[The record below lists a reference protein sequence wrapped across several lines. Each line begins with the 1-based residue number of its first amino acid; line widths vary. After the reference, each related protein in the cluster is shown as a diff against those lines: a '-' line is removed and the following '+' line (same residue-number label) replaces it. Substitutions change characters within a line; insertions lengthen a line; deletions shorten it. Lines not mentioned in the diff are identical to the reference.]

1 MWMLCESEKGIGH
14 KLRKQLIYALAWCLL
29 LGWIECGDA
38 ATAQQLL
45 GDISDGSLSPS
56 VHLIPLYDE
65 EEATITADDESVQPF
80 STRQTCGRCHNYKAI
95 SQGWHFNA
103 ADPNCPSQQHGRP
116 GQPWILADA
125 SIATQIPLS
134 YRPWPPAFRP
144 EQLGI
149 TPFKFTIRFF
159 GRHMPGGGVGEA
171 ESTESDEI
179 MRQFVSGKLEIN
191 CLICHNAHPGQD
203 QAEYASQIARQNL
216 RWAAAGA
223 CEFASVKGMAA
234 RQPDTYDPLMSKAI
248 STTYRKDTFDNK
260 NQVLFDIVGKVPN
273 ERCYYCHSN
282 VNVSLHGNEKWTADE
297 DVHLTAGMT
306 CVDCHR
312 NGLDHNIVRG
322 YEGEDEVSENEL
334 AATTTCEACHLGT
347 GSSVPQA
354 GRLGAPV
361 PTHPGI
367 PPIHFEKLTCTACHS
382 GPWPVEKTYRGK
394 TSRAHALGVHGASR
408 SADVLPHILFPVLAQ
423 QPSTYLERPE
433 HKDQDPLANKCW
445 GKIGPHKLIW
455 PVYWGTLKDGQ
466 VKPIVLDTVRNV
478 VGIVI
483 GADRVPRSGD
493 WPALTDELVTEA
505 LTSLQKDEGVEGKA
519 VYVCGG
525 KLYQL
530 DETGQLSEVSDHPAA
545 KPYMWPLAHNVR
557 PAAQSLGIRYCEDCH
572 ATDAPFL
579 FGKVAVDSPIESE
592 HRSVKEMIEFQNI
605 DPLFNRVFAFTF
617 VFRPWLKVVVL
628 GSCAILAAVLLL
640 YALKAVACVAK
651 ALVGNDH

>member
-1 MWMLCESEKGIGH
+1 MLFESEKGIGH
-14 KLRKQLIYALAWCLL
+14 KLEKRLIYAAAWFLL
-29 LGWIECGDA
+29 LGCVKCGDA

-45 GDISDGSLSPS
+45 GDISDGSLAPS
-56 VHLIPLYDE
+56 VHLITLHDE
-65 EEATITADDESVQPF
+65 EGATIRPEDEPVQPF
-80 STRQTCGRCHNYKAI
+80 STQQTCGRCHNYKTI
-95 SQGWHFNA
+95 SSGWHFNA
-103 ADPNCPSQQHGRP
+103 ADPNFPSQQHGRP

-134 YRPWPPAFRP
+134 YRPWPGAFRP

-149 TPFKFTIRFF
+149 TPFKFTTRFF
-159 GRHMPGGGVGEA
+159 GRHMPGGGAGE
-171 ESTESDEI
+171 TESPESNEI

-203 QAEYASQIARQNL
+203 QAEYAAQIARQNL

-248 STTYRKDTFDNK
+248 STTYREGTFDEK
-260 NQVLFDIVGKVPN
+260 NQVLFDIVRKVPN

-282 VNVSLHGNEKWTADE
+282 VNVSVHGNEKWTADE
-297 DVHLTAGMT
+297 DIHLTAGMT

-322 YEGEDEVSENEL
+322 YEGEDEVSHNEL
-334 AATTTCEACHLGT
+334 AATTTCEACHLGK
-347 GSSVPQA
+347 GSLVPQA

-361 PTHPGI
+361 PKHPGI

-382 GPWPVEKTYRGK
+382 GPWPVEKTYRSK

-408 SADVLPHILFPVLAQ
+408 SPDVLPHILFPVLAQ
-423 QPSTYLERPE
+423 Q
-433 HKDQDPLANKCW
+433 QD
-445 GKIGPHKLIW
+445 GKIGPSKLIW
-455 PVYWGTLKDGQ
+455 PAYWGTLKDGG
-466 VKPIVLDTVRNV
+466 VTPIVYETVQNV
-478 VGIVI
+478 VGTVI
-483 GADRVPRSGD
+483 GADKVPPSGD
-493 WPALTDELVTEA
+493 WPALTAELVAEA
-505 LTSLQKDEGVEGKA
+505 LKSLQKDGGVEGKA
-519 VYVCGG
+519 VYICGG

-530 DETGQLSEVSDHPAA
+530 DDAGLLSDVPDHPAA

-572 ATDAPFL
+572 ATDGPFL
-579 FGKVAVDSPIESE
+579 FGKVAVDSPFEFE
-592 HRSVKEMIEFQNI
+592 RQSVKKMIEFQGI

-628 GSCAILAAVLLL
+628 CSCTILAAVLLL
-640 YALKAVACVAK
+640 YALKALACVAK
-651 ALVGNDH
+651 ALVGNNH